1 MKELDLRMQ
10 SESVKKLQEELLSF
24 HKGEE
29 ERPETSVERG
39 LTSPPALEGKC
50 EIWTGAT
57 YADRRPR
64 KTLTHKRSIVATR
77 WVYMERH
84 GLTAEDIKGYMILS
98 VCGNRLCVNAK
109 HLYLTKNKPSNF
121 KNGSGNFNSKLT
133 AEIVT
138 AIRHEYRRS
147 YGQGANNDGN
157 SRELMDKYGISRT
170 HLSKIVNRNTWAH
183 VV

>member
-1 MKELDLRMQ
+1 MQ

-29 ERPETSVERG
+29 ERLGTSVERG

-50 EIWTGAT
+50 EIWTGPL

-64 KTLTHKRSIVATR
+64 KFLSHKRNIVATR

-84 GLTAEDIKGYMILS
+84 GLTIEDIKGYMILS
-98 VCGNRLCVNAK
+98 VCGNRLCVNPK

-138 AIRHEYRRS
+138 AIREEYRRPYS
-147 YGQGANNDGN
+147 KGNNEGFPNDGN
-157 SRELMDKYGISRT
+157 GAELTKRYGISHS
-170 HLSKIVNRNTWAH
+170 HLSKIINRSTWAH

>member
-1 MKELDLRMQ
+1 
-10 SESVKKLQEELLSF
+10 
-24 HKGEE
+24 
-29 ERPETSVERG
+29 
-39 LTSPPALEGKC
+39 
-50 EIWTGAT
+50 
-57 YADRRPR
+57 
-64 KTLTHKRSIVATR
+64 
-77 WVYMERH
+77 MERH
-84 GLTAEDIKGYMILS
+84 GLTIEDIKGYMILS

-147 YGQGANNDGN
+147 SGQGVHNDGN
-157 SRELMDKYGISRT
+157 SRELMDRYGISRT
-170 HLSKIVNRNTWAH
+170 HLSKVVNRNTWAH